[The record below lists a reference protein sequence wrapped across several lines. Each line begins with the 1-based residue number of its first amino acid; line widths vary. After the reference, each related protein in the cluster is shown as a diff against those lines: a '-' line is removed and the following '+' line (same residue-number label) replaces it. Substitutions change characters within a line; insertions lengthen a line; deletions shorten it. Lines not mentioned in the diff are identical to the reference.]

1 MQIEADSRE
10 VKITHPDKV
19 LFPDGITKGEM
30 AEYFRNVANV
40 MVPLVRDRPLTMQ
53 RFPDGIDKPGFFQ
66 KEAPYYLPDWIKTV
80 TFELRDG
87 RKQRQ
92 ILCNDAATLVWI
104 ANQGSVTQHVWFSLA
119 DRLDYPD
126 QLIFD
131 LDPPDDDF
139 DLVRFAAKALRARLQ
154 DMGMPAFVMTTGSRG
169 VHVITPLDRSADF
182 DTVRE
187 WAKRLADKLAWSI
200 PDSFTTELRKDNRGR
215 RLFIDYTRNAFGQTS
230 VAPYTIRAKP
240 GAPVA
245 TPVEWDELDD
255 INSQTYNIRN
265 VLKRVAE
272 KGDPWKSMREVCDFA
287 KAVEEINMPSHYPYR
302 GELLAPACTMTRR
315 DAQKVN

>member
-1 MQIEADSRE
+1 MQIESDHRE
-10 VKITHPDKV
+10 VKITHPDKI
-19 LFPDGITKGEM
+19 LFPDGTTKGET
-30 AEYFRNVANV
+30 AEYFRNIAEV
-40 MVPLVRDRPLTMQ
+40 MVPLVSDRPLTMQ

-66 KEAPYYLPDWIKTV
+66 KEAPYYLPEWIKTA

-104 ANQGSVTQHVWFSLA
+104 ANQGCITQHVWFSRA

-126 QLIFD
+126 QMIFD

-139 DLVRFAAKALRARLQ
+139 SLVRFAARIIKAKLN
-154 DMGMPAFVMTTGSRG
+154 DMDMPAFVMTTGSRG

-187 WAKRLADKLAWSI
+187 WAKSLADRLAWSI
-200 PDSFTTELRKDNRGR
+200 PDSFTTELRKEKRGH

-230 VAPYTIRAKP
+230 VAPYTVRAKP

-255 INSQTYNIRN
+255 IDSQTYNIRN
-265 VLKRVAE
+265 VLKRVKD
-272 KGDPWKSMREVCDFA
+272 KGDPWKGMEKYATSL
-287 KAVEEINMPSHYPYR
+287 KP
-302 GELLAPACTMTRR
+302 L
-315 DAQKVN
+315 KK

>member
-1 MQIEADSRE
+1 MQTDVKAGE

-19 LFPDGITKGEM
+19 LFPDDGITKGEL
-30 AEYFRNVANV
+30 AGYFLGIADV

-53 RFPDGIDKPGFFQ
+53 RFPDGIAKAGFFQ
-66 KEAPYYLPDWIKTV
+66 KEAPYYLPDWVKTV

-87 RKQRQ
+87 RRQRQ
-92 ILCNDAATLVWI
+92 ILCNDAATLAWI
-104 ANQGSVTQHVWFSLA
+104 ANQGCITQHVWFSRA

-126 QLIFD
+126 QMIFD

-139 DLVRFAAKALRARLQ
+139 SLVRFAARTIKAKLK
-154 DMGMPAFVMTTGSRG
+154 DMDMPAFVMTTGSRG

-187 WAKRLADKLAWSI
+187 WAKSLADRLAWSI
-200 PDSFTTELRKDNRGR
+200 PDSFTTELRKENRGQ

-230 VAPYTIRAKP
+230 VAPYTVRAKP

-265 VLKRVAE
+265 VLKRVSE
-272 KGDPWKSMREVCDFA
+272 KGDPWTSM
-287 KAVEEINMPSHYPYR
+287 
-302 GELLAPACTMTRR
+302 
-315 DAQKVN
+315 QKYATPLKPLKK

>member
-10 VKITHPDKV
+10 VKITHPDKA

-30 AEYFRNVANV
+30 ADYFRNVAEV

-66 KEAPYYLPDWIKTV
+66 KEAPYYLPEWIKTV

-104 ANQGSVTQHVWFSLA
+104 ANQGCVTQHVWFSRA

-126 QLIFD
+126 QMIFD

-139 DLVRFAAKALRARLQ
+139 DIVRLAARTIRAKLQ
-154 DMGMPAFVMTTGSRG
+154 DMDMPAFVMTTGSRG
-169 VHVITPLDRSADF
+169 VHVITPLDRSTDF

-187 WAKRLADKLAWSI
+187 WAKSLADKLAWSI
-200 PDSFTTELRKDNRGR
+200 PDSFTTELRKEKRGS

-245 TPVEWDELDD
+245 TPVEWEELDH
-255 INSQTYNIRN
+255 INSQSYNIRN

-272 KGDPWKSMREVCDFA
+272 KGDPWKSMEKYA
-287 KAVEEINMPSHYPYR
+287 TSLKP
-302 GELLAPACTMTRR
+302 L
-315 DAQKVN
+315 KK

>member
-1 MQIEADSRE
+1 MGDDEMQTDVKAGE

-19 LFPDGITKGEM
+19 LFPDDGITKGEL
-30 AEYFRNVANV
+30 AGYFLGIADV

-53 RFPDGIDKPGFFQ
+53 RFPDGIAKAGFFQ
-66 KEAPYYLPDWIKTV
+66 KEAPYYLPEWIRTA

-92 ILCNDAATLVWI
+92 ILCNDAATLVWM
-104 ANQGSVTQHVWFSLA
+104 ANQGCVTHHVWFSRA
-119 DRLDYPD
+119 DDLGHPD

-131 LDPPDDDF
+131 LDPPDDGF
-139 DLVRFAAKALRARLQ
+139 DLVRFAARALRAQLQ
-154 DMGMPAFVMTTGSRG
+154 ELDMPAFLMTTGSRG
-169 VHVITPLDRSADF
+169 LHVITPLDRSADYE
-182 DTVRE
+182 TVRA
-187 WAKRLADKLAWSI
+187 WAKSLADKLAWSV
-200 PDSFTTELRKDNRGR
+200 PDSFSTEFRKEKRGH

-245 TPVEWDELDD
+245 TPVEWDELDH
-255 INSQTYNIRN
+255 IHSQTYNIRN

-272 KGDPWKSMREVCDFA
+272 KGDPWQGMEKFA
-287 KAVEEINMPSHYPYR
+287 TSLKP
-302 GELLAPACTMTRR
+302 L
-315 DAQKVN
+315 KK

>member
-1 MQIEADSRE
+1 MQTDVKQGE

-19 LFPDGITKGEM
+19 LFPDDGITKGEL
-30 AEYFRNVANV
+30 AGYFRAIADI
-40 MVPLVRDRPLTMQ
+40 MVPHVRDRPLTMQ
-53 RFPDGIDKPGFFQ
+53 RFPDGIGKPWFFQ

-87 RKQRQ
+87 RRQRQ
-92 ILCNDAATLVWI
+92 ILCNDAATLVWT
-104 ANQGSVTQHVWFSLA
+104 ANQDCITQHVWFSRA

-139 DLVRFAAKALRARLQ
+139 GLVRFAARAVKSRLE
-154 DMGMPAFVMTTGSRG
+154 DMDMPAFVMTTGSRG
-169 VHVITPLDRSADF
+169 LHVITPLDRSADF
-182 DTVRE
+182 DAVRE
-187 WAKRLADKLAWSI
+187 WAKSLADRLAWSI
-200 PDSFTTELRKDNRGR
+200 PDSFTTELRKEKRGH

-230 VAPYTIRAKP
+230 VAPYTVRAKP

-245 TPVEWDELDD
+245 TPVEWDELDS

-265 VLKRVAE
+265 VTGRVAD
-272 KGDPWKSMREVCDFA
+272 KGDPWKSM
-287 KAVEEINMPSHYPYR
+287 
-302 GELLAPACTMTRR
+302 
-315 DAQKVN
+315 QKYATSLKPL

>member
-1 MQIEADSRE
+1 MQIESDSRE

-30 AEYFRNVANV
+30 ADYFRNVANV

-66 KEAPYYLPDWIKTV
+66 KEAPYYLPEWVRTV

-104 ANQGSVTQHVWFSLA
+104 ANQGSVTQHVWFSRA

-126 QLIFD
+126 QMIFD

-139 DLVRFAAKALRARLQ
+139 DLVRFAARAIRSRLQ
-154 DMGMPAFVMTTGSRG
+154 DMDMPAFAMTTGSRG
-169 VHVITPLDRSADF
+169 LHVITPLDRSADF

-187 WAKRLADKLAWSI
+187 WAKSFADKLAWSI
-200 PDSFTTELRKDNRGR
+200 PDSFTTELRKEKRGR

-230 VAPYTIRAKP
+230 VAPYTIRANP

-255 INSQTYNIRN
+255 ITSQTYNIRN

-272 KGDPWKSMREVCDFA
+272 KGDPWKSMEKYA
-287 KAVEEINMPSHYPYR
+287 TSLKP
-302 GELLAPACTMTRR
+302 L
-315 DAQKVN
+315 KK